1 MGRFGPAVKRLAGD
15 QTDVGLIPLHLSAL
29 VKRCASTDTNT
40 TGTMQEIFRF
50 YAHYQERQT
59 LLFRFPFQRI
69 NDFLSFFLSF
79 VSENSKKPKALLQKF
94 FV

>member
-29 VKRCASTDTNT
+29 FKRCASTDTNT

-50 YAHYQERQT
+50 YAHY
-59 LLFRFPFQRI
+59 LWFNINSFP
-69 NDFLSFFLSF
+69 
-79 VSENSKKPKALLQKF
+79 SENCPDATLC
-94 FV
+94 V